1 MKLPRPI
8 ISFAEWLAPELR
20 FARTPFERSEAIHRS
35 GIFGLL
41 AIPLAAAFA
50 LAFVLLEIIFAP
62 GGPPQTPVVWVSI
75 VYKFLR
81 SAVWLIPIGMTI
93 AALYG
98 VQRRRPEVRAFLHAR
113 GVPLCLHCGYD
124 LSATSPEEH
133 LRCPECG
140 QPLIPEKT

>member
-35 GIFGLL
+35 GVFGLIT
-41 AIPLAAAFA
+41 IPLACAFA
-50 LAFVLLEIIFAP
+50 LALGLVELIFAP
-62 GGPPQTPVVWVSI
+62 GGLPPSPVAWVAMMF
-75 VYKFLR
+75 KFLR
-81 SAVWLIPIGMTI
+81 SAVWLIPVGMTI

-124 LSATSPEEH
+124 LSATPSEGAS
-133 LRCPECG
+133 RCPECG
-140 QPLIPEKT
+140 QPLHPEKT